1 MAAKKVKVAIIQ
13 MISSSQVEENCHL
26 AEKLLHEASE
36 EGAQWAVLPEYWPL
50 MGKQEQDKVLIGE
63 VLGRGPLQARLKE
76 WAKKFNLTLFAGS
89 ISLQS
94 YEEGKI
100 YNSLLTF
107 SPQGELKGRYD
118 KIHLFNYRS
127 QQESYLESATI
138 TQGKGVKPKVL
149 EVDTWQVGE
158 AICFDLRFADFFFN
172 AHPFEV
178 LVLPAA
184 FTYKTGKAHWEILLR
199 ARAIENQIYVLAA
212 DQGGRHDNGRH
223 TYGHSMIVDPWGTV
237 LARAG
242 EGNGVIYAILDPE
255 YLRKVR
261 EKLPIFSI

>member
-1 MAAKKVKVAIIQ
+1 M
-13 MISSSQVEENCHL
+13 
-26 AEKLLHEASE
+26 
-36 EGAQWAVLPEYWPL
+36 
-50 MGKQEQDKVLIGE
+50 
-63 VLGRGPLQARLKE
+63 
-76 WAKKFNLTLFAGS
+76 
-89 ISLQS
+89 
-94 YEEGKI
+94 
-100 YNSLLTF
+100 TF